1 MKRLV
6 KRSLGDS
13 GIEVS
18 VLGVG
23 CNQFGGKV
31 DAPQTRA
38 VLDAAVEQG
47 VTFLD
52 TSDSYAGTRSEELL
66 GEALKGRRD
75 SFVLGTKFS
84 SDLGDGWPGP
94 RGRGDYIRHAV
105 ENSLRRLQTDYIDVY
120 WYHKPDKVTP
130 IGETLEA
137 LDQLVKAGT
146 VRAIGISNYSAE
158 LLEQADT
165 VAKANG
171 FTRFTA
177 IQNQYSLLER
187 DAEAQM
193 LPLCERLDIAFI
205 PFFPLAKG
213 LLTGKYRRDAVPPAD
228 GRLAKQEQI
237 ATDEQWSV
245 LERLGGFASGH
256 DLTMLQLAIGGLLG
270 RPAVASVIA
279 GASRPD
285 QIVSNAEAA
294 SWIPDT
300 GQLAELQTVLSYHHV
315 PDTHEETT

>member
-1 MKRLV
+1 MKRLD
-6 KRSLGDS
+6 KRPLADS

-18 VLGVG
+18 VLGLG

-31 DAPQTRA
+31 DASQTRA
-38 VLDAAVEQG
+38 VLDAALDQG

-52 TSDSYAGTRSEELL
+52 TSDSYAGTRSETFI
-66 GEALKGRRD
+66 GEALKGRRG

-84 SDLGDGWPGP
+84 SDLGDGWDGP

-146 VRAIGISNYSAE
+146 VRSIGISNYSAE
-158 LLEQADT
+158 LLEEADT
-165 VAKANG
+165 VARDNG

-187 DAEAQM
+187 GAEAEM
-193 LPLCERLDIAFI
+193 LPLCERLNIAFI

-213 LLTGKYRRDAVPPAD
+213 LLTGKYHRGAAPPAD
-228 GRLAKQEQI
+228 GRLAKQDQI
-237 ATDEQWSV
+237 ASDEQWE
-245 LERLGGFASGH
+245 LIERLDEFAVGH
-256 DLTMLQLAIGGLLG
+256 DRTMIELAIGGLLG
-270 RPAVASVIA
+270 QPAVASVIA

-285 QIVSNAEAA
+285 QIALNAEAA
-294 SWIPDT
+294 SWHVESE
-300 GQLAELQTVLSYHHV
+300 QLAELQAVLS
-315 PDTHEETT
+315 